1 MRENLMPA
9 REIVMGLAVGLMIER
24 PARKQ
29 RFADIITGLET
40 TGHQIADRI
49 RRASPGKVNVR
60 QVRHVVGIERWSQR
74 RLRVALG
81 ERPTLD
87 EYDGYQPPEDAD
99 WDTLLAEW
107 EATRRETVA
116 LARTL
121 AEKSTD
127 DVRIRHNQ
135 MGPLSVRGWLIYLS
149 RHATRETFF
158 IR

>member
-1 MRENLMPA
+1 MA
-9 REIVMGLAVGLMIER
+9 AQEIVMGLVVGLMIER

-29 RFADIITGLET
+29 RFDDIIADLET
-40 TGHQIADRI
+40 TGRRIADRI
-49 RRASPGKVNVR
+49 RRASPRKLNVR
-60 QVRHVVGIERWSQR
+60 QVRHAIGIERWSQR

-81 ERPTLD
+81 EPPTLD
-87 EYDGYQPPEDAD
+87 EYDGYQPSEDAD

-121 AEKSTD
+121 AERPTD

>member
-1 MRENLMPA
+1 MA
-9 REIVMGLAVGLMIER
+9 AQQIVMGLVVGLMIER

-29 RFADIITGLET
+29 RLEDIIAGLET
-40 TGHQIADRI
+40 TGRQVADRI
-49 RRASPGKVNVR
+49 RRASAGKINVR
-60 QVRHVVGIERWSQR
+60 QVRHVIGIERWSQR
-74 RLRVALG
+74 RLWVALG
-81 ERPTLD
+81 EPSTLD

-99 WDTLLAEW
+99 WDNLLAEW
-107 EATRRETVA
+107 EATRQETIA
-116 LARTL
+116 LARVL
-121 AEKSTD
+121 SERPTD